1 MKILR
6 ELKNLED
13 AMEEINNVEESA
25 TEIIIES
32 AERKLN
38 AIEKEKTKM
47 NELGEDLRIET
58 VKTRMKEKLVN
69 FKMKNKEIARKKI
82 ESKIEIKAEIIN
94 KRGELKLEILREIR
108 KLANRIQRKNK

>member
-13 AMEEINNVEESA
+13 AMEEINKVEESA

-38 AIEKEKTKM
+38 AIEKEKITKM

-108 KLANRIQRKNK
+108 KPSEPNTEKK